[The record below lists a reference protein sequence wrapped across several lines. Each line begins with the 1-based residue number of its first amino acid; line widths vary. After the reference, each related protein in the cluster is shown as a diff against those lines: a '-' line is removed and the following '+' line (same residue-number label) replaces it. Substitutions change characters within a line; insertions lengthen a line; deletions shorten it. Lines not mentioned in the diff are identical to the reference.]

1 MKCCEYFCKFL
12 FMAMSHESH
21 STATLKDNVCAED
34 DISNRSDDYQSRRGD
49 KIDCTDNDER

>member
-1 MKCCEYFCKFL
+1 
-12 FMAMSHESH
+12 MAMSNETH

-34 DISNRSDDYQSRRGD
+34 DISNHSDDYQSRRSD